1 MLLLRGASE
10 VVTPPETSVPLSG
23 EAMGVVE
30 RHPNSDVLIEGNK
43 IVAIGEKL
51 ECDADEVI
59 DVKGKVIVPGFVDPH
74 THLVWAGSRAVSY
87 THLTLPTKA

>member
-30 RHPNSDVLIEGNK
+30 RHSNSDVLIEGNK
-43 IVAIGEKL
+43 IVAVGEKL

-59 DVKGKVIVPGFVDPH
+59 DVKGKVIIPGFVDSH
-74 THLVWAGSRAVSY
+74 TETSREGYITQSTYPAKHS
-87 THLTLPTKA
+87 TT